1 MRCLLLIV
9 AACVVSGPF
18 VMGSAW
24 ADPVTP
30 SGQTVLADDFQRDE
44 ATPGKEGIGNGWSTN
59 SKSRAQGNQQVDLVD
74 GAMHIYRHA
83 VADHGVSV
91 VHDFGFR
98 DGEVRLRF
106 KLGPKDD
113 LGINIADM
121 DEKSVHA
128 GHLCMARI
136 RNKQVELIDL
146 KTGRMKLEMREAN
159 KAKSLTAEQKARLAT
174 KIKKFPVDLKPDQWH
189 DLLVKIQ
196 GETMTVLIDG
206 SQVGEFSSP
215 GIGHPT
221 KKRLRLAVN
230 RQAWIDDVRLIR
242 NR

>member
-1 MRCLLLIV
+1 MHCIQSIVIASLVLIP
-9 AACVVSGPF
+9 SGI
-18 VMGSAW
+18 GTAL
-24 ADPVTP
+24 ADPVAP
-30 SGQTVLADDFQRDE
+30 SGETVLADDFQREE

-59 SKSRAQGNQQVDLVD
+59 SKSRAQGNQQVDLID

-106 KLGPKDD
+106 KLGVKDD

-146 KTGRMKLEMREAN
+146 KTGRMKLDIREAN
-159 KAKSLTAEQKARLAT
+159 KIKSLTAEQKALLET
-174 KIKKFPVDLKPDQWH
+174 KIKKVPVDFAQDQWH
-189 DLLVKIQ
+189 DLSVKIE
-196 GETMTVLIDG
+196 GETMAVSIDG
-206 SQVGEFSSP
+206 IQVGEFSSP

-230 RQAWIDDVRLIR
+230 RQAWIDDVKLIR